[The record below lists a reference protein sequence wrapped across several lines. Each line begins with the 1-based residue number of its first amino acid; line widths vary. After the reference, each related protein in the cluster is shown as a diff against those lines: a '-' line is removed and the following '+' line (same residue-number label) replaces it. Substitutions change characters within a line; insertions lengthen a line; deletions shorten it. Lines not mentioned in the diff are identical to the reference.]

1 MGISTLSVRML
12 AEPIRTLASG
22 SISGAYMGIGTPLV
36 YPSRLL
42 FIQNLTDAQLM
53 FSVDGVNDHFTLPA
67 ASNFVFDITT
77 NQQHESGI
85 YFSVGTRFYVKE
97 VGAPSTGSVYVS
109 TFYGSNL

>member
-12 AEPIRTLASG
+12 AETIRSLGFA
-22 SISGAYMGIGTPLV
+22 SISNAYMGIGTPLV

-53 FSVDGVNDHFTLPA
+53 FSVDGVNDHFTLPGS
-67 ASNFVFDITT
+67 SNFVFDITT
-77 NQQHESGI
+77 NQQQESGI

-97 VGAPSTGSVYVS
+97 VGIPSSGTVYIS
-109 TFYGSNL
+109 SFYGSNL

>member
-12 AEPIRTLASG
+12 AEPIRSLTAG

-36 YPSRLL
+36 FPSRLL

-53 FSVDGVNDHFTLPA
+53 FSVDGVHDHFTLPA
-67 ASNFVFDITT
+67 TSNFVFDITT
-77 NQQHESGI
+77 NQQQESGI
-85 YFSVGTRFYVKE
+85 YFSVGTRFYVKQ
-97 VGAPSTGSVYVS
+97 VGLPSTGSVYVS

>member
-12 AEPIRTLASG
+12 AEPLRSLGFA
-22 SISGAYMGIGTPLV
+22 SISGTYMGIGTPLV

-42 FIQNLTDAQLM
+42 FIQNLTDAQML
-53 FSVDGVNDHFTLPA
+53 FSFDGVNDHFTLPA
-67 ASNFVFDITT
+67 SSNFVFDITT

-85 YFSVGTRFYVKE
+85 YFSVGTRLYVKE
-97 VGAPSTGSVYVS
+97 VGSPSMGSVYVS